1 MKVQFLGTASGKPSK
16 YRNVTSIAVILEDA
30 NYILIDCGEATQHQ
44 IIKSDLKFSKI
55 IGIYITHL
63 HGDHIF
69 GLHGLLCSLN
79 EIRTEPLEIHGP
91 IGLSNYVS
99 FVQKNI
105 TNYSLIINEYDYE
118 LTTSTANTIP
128 LFNYNYR
135 IDYCE
140 VDHVNDRSIKC
151 FAYKITQIRNNN
163 NLKIDMARLSPVLE
177 THRTL
182 IENKGYVPAE
192 KIIRTLK
199 EKNEA
204 IYITEGVCIN
214 PTDYIIGE
222 SDKNLIVALDN
233 YNSAKMVET
242 FNSCDTLIH
251 ECTYSCFTEMT
262 NEEKMRITKLAKSHG
277 HSTNTMAIHVASKL
291 KCSNLILTHFSN
303 RYEETDEQYEKII
316 DGCLSYLNEKDN
328 PPPNIYCASDFSTY
342 TI

>member
-55 IGIYITHL
+55 LSIYITHL

-79 EIRTEPLEIHGP
+79 EIRTEALEIHGP

-99 FVQKNI
+99 FVKKNI
-105 TNYSLIINEYDYE
+105 TNYSLLIKEYE
-118 LTTSTANTIP
+118 SAPPNMNTIQ
-128 LFNYNYR
+128 LINYNYK
-135 IDYCE
+135 IDSCE
-140 VDHVNDRSIKC
+140 VDHVNDRSITC

-163 NLKIDMARLSPVLE
+163 NLKINIAMLSPVLE
-177 THRTL
+177 SHRSV
-182 IENKGYVPAE
+182 IENMGYVPAE

-199 EKNEA
+199 ENNDLV
-204 IYITEGVCIN
+204 YITNDLYIN
-214 PTDYIIGE
+214 PTDYKIRE
-222 SDKNLIVALDN
+222 PNKTLIVALDN
-233 YNSAKMVET
+233 YNSRKMVKT
-242 FNSCDTLIH
+242 FNSCDTLVH
-251 ECTYSCFTEMT
+251 ECTYSCFADMT

-277 HSTNTMAIHVASKL
+277 HSTNIMAIHVANKL

-303 RYEETDEQYEKII
+303 RYEETAEQYEKII
-316 DGCLSYLNEKDN
+316 DECLSNVDN
-328 PPPNIYCASDFSTY
+328 PQPSVYCASDFSTY